1 MTKDPLTPEQRM
13 LLDREQN
20 YREPYRRSAIS
31 TATLL
36 EVSRNYESRIAELE
50 AQLAAIREA
59 FLERYQ
65 DLKGASP

>member
-1 MTKDPLTPEQRM
+1 MTKELLT
-13 LLDREQN
+13 
-20 YREPYRRSAIS
+20 
-31 TATLL
+31 L
-36 EVSRNYESRIAELE
+36 EGELRTKVNELE

>member
-65 DLKGASP
+65 DLKGAYP